1 MKNTSETGGS
11 SPEIDASSA
20 EAKSKMPTASQFASA
35 LAPLASN
42 QAFQG
47 ASSMEKD
54 AILTEKV
61 AQWDDLKRAVG
72 GNMRWFIGVL
82 KTWLRPEKTPLEI
95 TSGIIAG
102 IESLWDGLGKG
113 KFPWVSSS

>member
-1 MKNTSETGGS
+1 MKNTQENDS
-11 SPEIDASSA
+11 SSEIDASPAEVKSA
-20 EAKSKMPTASQFASA
+20 MPTANQFASA
-35 LAPLASN
+35 FAPLATD

-61 AQWDDLKRAVG
+61 EQWDDLKRAVG

-82 KTWLRPEKTPLEI
+82 KTWLKPGKTTAEI
-95 TSGIIAG
+95 TFGITTG
-102 IESLWDGLGKG
+102 IQSLWDGLGKG
-113 KFPWVSSS
+113 AFPWASSS